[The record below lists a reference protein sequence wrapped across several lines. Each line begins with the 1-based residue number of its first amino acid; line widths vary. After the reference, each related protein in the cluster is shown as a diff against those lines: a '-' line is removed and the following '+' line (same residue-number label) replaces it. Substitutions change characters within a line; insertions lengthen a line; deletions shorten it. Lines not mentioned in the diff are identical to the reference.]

1 MSRPAS
7 SQAPNRNQ
15 VTLGG
20 LYMRYKQK
28 PTVVSGVKGTPGVLN
43 FLSTSGR
50 VFLKTTT
57 PMETRTK
64 ANRVPM
70 LQRSMIIDN
79 GKRPAIAAVTIPVT
93 QVQMWGVLW
102 TGWTRENEAGR
113 RPARA
118 TTM

>member
-28 PTVVSGVKGTPGVLN
+28 PTVISGVKGTPGVLN

-50 VFLKTTT
+50 VFLKMIT

-70 LQRSMIIDN
+70 LQRSMIIVN
-79 GKRPAIAAVTIPVT
+79 GKRPGISAVTDPVI
-93 QVQMWGVLW
+93 QVQICG
-102 TGWTRENEAGR
+102 
-113 RPARA
+113 
-118 TTM
+118 